1 MNKEATDVESLSA
14 KLESKITLNTPQE
27 KKENETLRAIAPES
41 NPSTSDD
48 FEPNAGN
55 DLKHSDYIY

>member
-27 KKENETLRAIAPES
+27 KKR
-41 NPSTSDD
+41 
-48 FEPNAGN
+48 
-55 DLKHSDYIY
+55 K